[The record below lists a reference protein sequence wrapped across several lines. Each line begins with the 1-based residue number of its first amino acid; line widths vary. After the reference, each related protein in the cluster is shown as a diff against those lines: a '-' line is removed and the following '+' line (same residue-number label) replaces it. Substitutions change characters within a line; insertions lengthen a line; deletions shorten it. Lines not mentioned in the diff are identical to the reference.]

1 MQKAT
6 MQILYRMIVK
16 KSIYKMIVPPD
27 ILSKKVEEA
36 FFYLFRLKNTR
47 LFHVFPLRNPSR
59 ACIL

>member
-1 MQKAT
+1 

-27 ILSKKVEEA
+27 ILSKKAEEA

-47 LFHVFPLRNPSR
+47 YGSERRLRLAWGLHLLTDCR
-59 ACIL
+59 